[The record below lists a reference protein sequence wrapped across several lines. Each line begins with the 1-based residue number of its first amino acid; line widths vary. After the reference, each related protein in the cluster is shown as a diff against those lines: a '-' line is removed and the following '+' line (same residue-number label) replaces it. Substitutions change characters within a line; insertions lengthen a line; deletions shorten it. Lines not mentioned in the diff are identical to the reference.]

1 MSLSKL
7 EQETIILFNEEDS
20 TAEVDTCN
28 KALIRRL
35 DSFCTKSA
43 DIACVGGDEYGK
55 RYILPKKWVKVNMPP
70 QLSEEQ
76 LKKKRENALKLFRSK
91 EH

>member
-70 QLSEEQ
+70 QLSEETRA
-76 LKKKRENALKLFRSK
+76 KYSALAKERFGSK
-91 EH
+91 

>member
-76 LKKKRENALKLFRSK
+76 LQKKRENALKLFRSK